1 MPANI
6 MLGGIVN
13 IVVTSE
19 VLVNQIRRDA
29 LLIAES
35 FDELCDDDLQELSAL
50 YSEASAIL
58 VVAFR
63 NLDSCSP
70 VQAWA
75 AQVLMNVGGSI
86 SAAALILRS
95 GYTLVPGVVLRNSVE
110 AMAVCLHGLQRPSD
124 LENIKAGSFNT
135 PKAINMAKQ
144 VLPPFGH
151 LNGLLSNGFTH
162 ISPLH
167 QEVKPLVPFKN
178 RKEPGLQL
186 NLAMLRS
193 VVWVFYAVCEFA
205 FINFVHGST
214 RYWKVKSKN
223 EAQYCP
229 SEQELE
235 WMKDFLEKDFFD

>member
-1 MPANI
+1 M
-6 MLGGIVN
+6 VN
-13 IVVTSE
+13 IVVTSD
-19 VLVNQIRRDA
+19 VLVNQLRRDA
-29 LLIAES
+29 LRIAES

-63 NLDSCSP
+63 SLNSCTA

-75 AQVLMNVGGSI
+75 AEVLINVGGSI
-86 SAAALILRS
+86 SAAALVLRS

-124 LENIKAGSFNT
+124 LEKIKSGTFNT
-135 PKAINMAKQ
+135 PKAMNTAKQ

-151 LNGLLSNGFTH
+151 LNGLLSNSFTH

-167 QEVKPLVPFKN
+167 QEIKPLVPFKN
-178 RKEPGLQL
+178 RKESGLEL
-186 NLAMLRS
+186 NLAMLRI

-205 FINFVHGST
+205 FINFVQDST

-229 SEQELE
+229 SEQELD
-235 WMKDFLEKDFFD
+235 WMINFIEKDFGG